1 MEGLFLARLQF
12 AVTSVYHFFFV
23 PLTLGLGILVAIME
37 TRYVQTDD
45 EKYKKMTLFWG
56 KLFLINFAMGVVTGI
71 VQEFHFGM
79 NWAGYSAFVG
89 DIFGAPLAIE
99 ALLAFF
105 LESTF
110 LGVWIFGWNRLSKKL
125 HLLSIWLVAFASNL
139 SALWILIANSFMQN
153 PVGYEMATDG
163 RTRALM
169 NDFPALLTN
178 PHAMFQF
185 GHVIT
190 AGMVTAA
197 FFIMGISAYHLVK
210 KHNPEFFKKSFKYG
224 AVAGIIG
231 GVLTMGIGHLQGQ
244 WLSQDPS
251 GQMKMAAAEAL
262 WETQDPAAIALIAG
276 IDEVNKTNTW
286 EIAIPGGL
294 SFMNYYSF
302 SSGEVKGINDLQ
314 AQYEAEFLEKYGED
328 YKTIL
333 GTDNFIPPVTLT
345 FWSFRIMFGLALVM
359 ALLGLLALI
368 FTAKGTLEK
377 QTWFLKI
384 MFPALFLPYIAS
396 SFGWIMAE
404 VGRQPWVVYGLQT
417 IQQGVSNLP
426 LSFLVISF
434 TGFVIIYTALAI
446 VDVYLLIKAS
456 GKYPAESGAD
466 PQEA

>member
-1 MEGLFLARLQF
+1 MEGIFLARLQF

-110 LGVWIFGWNRLSKKL
+110 LGIWIFGWNRLSKKL
-125 HLLSIWLVAFASNL
+125 HLATIWLVAFASNL
-139 SALWILIANSFMQN
+139 SAFWILVANSFMQN
-153 PVGYEMATDG
+153 PVGYEMAADG
-163 RTRALM
+163 SRALM
-169 NDFPALLTN
+169 NNFPALLAN
-178 PHAMFQF
+178 PHALFQF

-190 AGMVTAA
+190 AGLVTAA

-210 KHNPEFFKKSFKYG
+210 KNNPDFFKKSFKYG
-224 AVAGIIG
+224 AVAGIIA
-231 GVLTMGIGHLQGQ
+231 GVLVTLIGHLQGQ
-244 WLSQDPS
+244 YLTKAQP
-251 GQMKMAAAEAL
+251 MKMAAAEAI
-262 WETQDPAAIALIAG
+262 WETQDPAAIAIVAG
-276 IDEVNKTNTW
+276 IDEKNKTNTW
-286 EIAIPGGL
+286 ELAVPGGL
-294 SFMNYYSF
+294 SFMNFYSF
-302 SSGEVKGINDLQ
+302 TSGEVPGINQLQ
-314 AQYEAEFLEKYGED
+314 AEMEAKYGPGN
-328 YKTIL
+328 Y
-333 GTDNFIPPVTLT
+333 IPPVALT

-359 ALLGLLALI
+359 ALLGLLAII
-368 FTAKGTLEK
+368 FYAKGTLEK

-384 MFPALFLPYIAS
+384 MFPALFLPYISS

-404 VGRQPWVVYGLQT
+404 VGRQPWVVYGLQLLKD
-417 IQQGVSNLP
+417 GVSKLP

-446 VDVYLLIKAS
+446 VDVYLLVKAA
-456 GKYPAESGAD
+456 GKVPSESGAAV
-466 PQEA
+466 QEA

>member
-12 AVTSVYHFFFV
+12 AATSIYHFFFV

-110 LGVWIFGWNRLSKKL
+110 LGIWIFGWNRLSKKL
-125 HLLSIWLVAFASNL
+125 HLVSIWLVAFASNL
-139 SALWILIANSFMQN
+139 SAFWILVANSFMQN
-153 PVGYEMATDG
+153 PVGYEMAADG
-163 RTRALM
+163 SRALM
-169 NDFPALLTN
+169 NNFPALLTN
-178 PHAMFQF
+178 PHALFQF
-185 GHVIT
+185 FHVIT

-210 KHNPEFFKKSFKYG
+210 KNNPDFFKKSFKYG
-224 AVAGIIG
+224 AVAGIIA
-231 GVLTMGIGHLQGQ
+231 GVLVTVIGHLQGQ
-244 WLSQDPS
+244 YLTGAQP
-251 GQMKMAAAEAL
+251 MKMAAAEAL
-262 WETQDPAAIALIAG
+262 WETEDPAALALVAG
-276 IDEVNKTNTW
+276 IDEANRTNTW
-286 EIAIPGGL
+286 QLAIPGGL
-294 SFMNYYSF
+294 SFMNFYSF
-302 SSGEVKGINDLQ
+302 TSGQVPGINQLQ
-314 AQYEAEFLEKYGED
+314 AQMEAQYGPGN
-328 YKTIL
+328 Y
-333 GTDNFIPPVTLT
+333 IPPVALT

-359 ALLGLLALI
+359 ALLGLLAVI
-368 FTAKGTLEK
+368 FYGKGILEK
-377 QTWFLKI
+377 QTWYLKI

-396 SFGWIMAE
+396 TFGWIMAE
-404 VGRQPWVVYGLQT
+404 VGRQPWVVYGLQLLKD
-417 IQQGVSNLP
+417 GVSDLP

-434 TGFVIIYTALAI
+434 TGFVIIYTLLAI
-446 VDVYLLIKAS
+446 VDVYLLVKAA
-456 GKYPAESGAD
+456 GKAPAESGAG

>member
-12 AVTSVYHFFFV
+12 AATSIYHFFFV

-37 TRYVQTDD
+37 TRYVRTND

-89 DIFGAPLAIE
+89 DIFGAPLAVE

-105 LESTF
+105 IESTF

-125 HLLSIWLVAFASNL
+125 HLASIWLVAFASNL
-139 SALWILIANSFMQN
+139 SAFWILVANSFMQN
-153 PVGYEMATDG
+153 PVGYEMAADG
-163 RTRALM
+163 SRALM

-178 PHAMFQF
+178 PHALFQF
-185 GHVIT
+185 GHVVT
-190 AGMVTAA
+190 AGLVTAA

-210 KHNPEFFKKSFKYG
+210 KNNPDFFKKSFKYG

-244 WLSQDPS
+244 WLTQDPS
-251 GQMKMAAAEAL
+251 GEMKMAAAEAH
-262 WETQDPAAIALIAG
+262 WETADPASIVLIGG
-276 IDEVNKTNTW
+276 IDEKNKTNAW
-286 EIAIPGGL
+286 ELAIPGGL
-294 SFMNYYSF
+294 SFMNFYSF
-302 SSGEVKGINDLQ
+302 SSGEVKGINELQ
-314 AQYEAEFLEKYGED
+314 AKMEAEHGPGNY
-328 YKTIL
+328 
-333 GTDNFIPPVTLT
+333 IPPVALT

-359 ALLGLLALI
+359 ALLGLLAII
-368 FTAKGTLEK
+368 FTARGTLEK
-377 QTWFLKI
+377 KTWYLKI

-396 SFGWIMAE
+396 TFGWIMAE
-404 VGRQPWVVYGLQT
+404 VGRQPWVVYGLQLLKD
-417 IQQGVSNLP
+417 GVSDLP

-434 TGFVIIYTALAI
+434 TGFVIIYTVLAI
-446 VDVYLLIKAS
+446 VDVYLLTKAA
-456 GKYPAESGAD
+456 GKVPAESGAE

>member
-12 AVTSVYHFFFV
+12 AATSIYHFFFV
-23 PLTLGLGILVAIME
+23 PLTLGLGILVAVME

-125 HLLSIWLVAFASNL
+125 HLASIWLVAFASNL
-139 SALWILIANSFMQN
+139 SAFWILVANSFMQN
-153 PVGYEMATDG
+153 PVGYEMAADG
-163 RTRALM
+163 SRALM

-178 PHAMFQF
+178 PHALFQF
-185 GHVIT
+185 GHVVT

-197 FFIMGISAYHLVK
+197 FFLMGISAYHLVK
-210 KHNPEFFKKSFKYG
+210 KSSPEFFKKSFKYG
-224 AVAGIIG
+224 ATAGIIA
-231 GVLTMGIGHLQGQ
+231 GVLTVLIGHVQGQ
-244 WLSQDPS
+244 WLTGDPS
-251 GQMKMAAAEAL
+251 GQMKMAAAEAH
-262 WETQDPAAIALIAG
+262 WETADPAPIVLIGG
-276 IDEVNKTNTW
+276 IDEQNRKNTW
-286 EIAIPGGL
+286 ALAIPGGL

-302 SSGEVKGINDLQ
+302 TSGQVAGINQLQ
-314 AQYEAEFLEKYGED
+314 AQMEARYGPGN
-328 YKTIL
+328 Y
-333 GTDNFIPPVTLT
+333 IPPVALT
-345 FWSFRIMFGLALVM
+345 FWSFRIMFGLAIV
-359 ALLGLLALI
+359 LGILAILAVV
-368 FTAKGTLEK
+368 FCARGSLEK
-377 QTWFLKI
+377 QTWYLKI

-404 VGRQPWVVYGLQT
+404 VGRQPWVVYGLQLLKD
-417 IQQGVSNLP
+417 GVSDIP

-446 VDVYLLIKAS
+446 VDVYLLMKAA
-456 GKYPAESGAD
+456 GKAPAESGAG

>member
-12 AVTSVYHFFFV
+12 AATSIYHFFFV

-37 TRYVQTDD
+37 TRYVQTND

-110 LGVWIFGWNRLSKKL
+110 LGIWIFGWNRLSKKL
-125 HLLSIWLVAFASNL
+125 HLASIWLVAFASNL
-139 SALWILIANSFMQN
+139 SAFWILVANSFMQN
-153 PVGYEMATDG
+153 PVGYEMAADG
-163 RTRALM
+163 SRALM

-178 PHAMFQF
+178 PHALFQF
-185 GHVIT
+185 FHVIT

-210 KHNPEFFKKSFKYG
+210 KNNPGFFKKSFKYG
-224 AVAGIIG
+224 AVAGIIA
-231 GVLTMGIGHLQGQ
+231 GVLVTLIGHLQGQ
-244 WLSQDPS
+244 YLTKAQP
-251 GQMKMAAAEAL
+251 MKMAAAEAL
-262 WETQDPAAIALIAG
+262 WETEDPADLALVAG
-276 IDEVNKTNTW
+276 IDQENKTNTW

-294 SFMNYYSF
+294 SFMNFYSF
-302 SSGEVKGINDLQ
+302 SSGQVPGINQLQ
-314 AQYEAEFLEKYGED
+314 AEMEAQYGPGNY
-328 YKTIL
+328 
-333 GTDNFIPPVTLT
+333 IPPVALT
-345 FWSFRIMFGLALVM
+345 FWSFRIMFGLAIVM
-359 ALLGLLALI
+359 ALLGLLAVI
-368 FTAKGTLEK
+368 FYARGNLEK
-377 QTWFLKI
+377 QVWFLKI

-396 SFGWIMAE
+396 TFGWIMAE
-404 VGRQPWVVYGLQT
+404 VGRQPWVVYGLQLLKD
-417 IQQGVSNLP
+417 GVSNLP

-446 VDVYLLIKAS
+446 VDVYLLKKAA
-456 GKYPAESGAD
+456 GKAPPESGAE